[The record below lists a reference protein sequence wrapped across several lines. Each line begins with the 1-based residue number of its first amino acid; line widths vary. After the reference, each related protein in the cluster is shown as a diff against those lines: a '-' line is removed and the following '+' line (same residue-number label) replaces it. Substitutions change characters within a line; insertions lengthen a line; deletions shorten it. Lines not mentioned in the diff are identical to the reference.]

1 MSVYYITIISVFYT
15 SLLTQVVN
23 KKKLDSFLVNK
34 QKMQNNSIFVFITAA
49 ILICV
54 AGFRSGVGTD
64 YWQYASGYDKY
75 ISNIWNAIFD
85 FKEPGINIIAKIS
98 SLIYDDYS
106 MMFFIASTITVGLSV
121 WTISKYSNTFAFSI
135 LLYIFTGAWNGS
147 FNGVRQYLA
156 CAVIFAGHRYI
167 IDRKFIKY
175 VFVVL
180 MASAFHITAIV
191 MIMLYFIPL
200 KTIDFKK
207 ITLLTIAVILALYS
221 YDIVF
226 GIVETIKG
234 KPIIMHSYMVTKVN
248 YFRIAVACAPLPL
261 YFFFT
266 LKKNLSVEDI
276 FYINVLFVNATLML
290 VTSNSAYLAR
300 IGIYTDIFCVLSYQ
314 RLLNFQNKKLVQIMK
329 IFMIGLYVI
338 FWYIG
343 VSGDDSMSS
352 FQWIFHRQPIF
363 MNK

>member
-1 MSVYYITIISVFYT
+1 MSVYYITILSALYT

-23 KKKLDSFLVNK
+23 KKRLNNLFINKRQMQYNSF
-34 QKMQNNSIFVFITAA
+34 FVFLTAA

-64 YWQYASGYDKY
+64 YWQYAAAYDKY
-75 ISNIWNAIFD
+75 VLNIWDAIFN

-98 SLIYDDYS
+98 SWIYDDYTV
-106 MMFFIASTITVGLSV
+106 MFFIAATITVGLSV

-175 VFVVL
+175 ILIVL

-200 KTIDFKK
+200 KKIDLKEILLFTIG
-207 ITLLTIAVILALYS
+207 IILLLYS

-226 GIVETIKG
+226 GFVETIKG
-234 KPIIMHSYMVTKVN
+234 KPIVMHSYMLTQVS
-248 YFRIAVACAPLPL
+248 YFRIAVAVAPLL
-261 YFFFT
+261 VYFLFT
-266 LKKNLSVEDI
+266 LKKNLRLEDI
-276 FYINVLFVNATLML
+276 FYINILFVNATLML

-300 IGIYTDIFCVLSYQ
+300 IGIYTDIFAVLSYQ

-329 IFMIGLYVI
+329 IFILSLYVV

-343 VSGDDSMSS
+343 ASGDGSMRN
-352 FQWIFHRQPIF
+352 FEWIFNR
-363 MNK
+363 